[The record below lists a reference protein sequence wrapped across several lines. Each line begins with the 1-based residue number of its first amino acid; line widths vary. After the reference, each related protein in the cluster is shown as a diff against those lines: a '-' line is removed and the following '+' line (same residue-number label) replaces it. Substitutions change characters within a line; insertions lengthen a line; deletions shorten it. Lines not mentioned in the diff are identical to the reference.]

1 MKMKKGVCRFLSFIV
16 SIVMVVSFLVCDVK
30 DIHAGT
36 DFTVT
41 VSGTMGQTEARS
53 MLAMI
58 NEFRHSSDAWYW
70 NPDNTTKTVCSG
82 LPDLTY
88 DYNLEKIAMQRA
100 VEIALHFDHTRPNN
114 TLCFTLTYGGT
125 QSYAENIAAGQT
137 SATSAYTAWREDND
151 MYSGQGHRRA
161 MLSNSYHAVG
171 IGHFYYNGYHY
182 WVQEFGSSNSGA
194 AVTAAE
200 DSAGSSQ
207 VVVNTDLVSGTTVL
221 LTSSASNISKTV
233 ELNSTTALPTAMP
246 AILMTESWPQRPR
259 PIGGYSVSWSSSDS
273 TVASITGSSYKANKV
288 GTAVLTCNST
298 LGGEGK
304 LTLTVSGKSLSNAV
318 VTLASDYC
326 EYTGSEVRPQVTSVV
341 LDGVTLLNG
350 TDYTVSYSNNIARGT
365 AKVTITGIGNY
376 SGTVSKNFTIDCSH
390 SSLQY
395 TTYSSASHR
404 VVCSTCSSTRGYE
417 NHDFGDYVLTGKVDL
432 GGVYRY
438 TYEKK
443 CSKCG
448 YTTYKYVT
456 AAADYDDL
464 DNTQDNQNNQ
474 NSQNNQNNQ
483 TDQNNQNNQNSQTDQ
498 NNQNNQNDQNADQT
512 VNDTDVSQVS
522 AFVSRMYTVVL
533 GREAEEGGMAYWTGE
548 LVDLKMD
555 GAGVA
560 GGFITGQE
568 FKNRGLSKEQ
578 YLDVL
583 YRTFFDR
590 EGDPDG
596 INYWITQMNNGMS
609 DEEVLSGFV
618 NSREFAAICDRY
630 GIARGTMKPD
640 GTSTYNAGARN
651 YVLRMYTKALG
662 RSGETMG
669 VESWTDQIVQR
680 TALPVTVAKEFFFSQ
695 EYLDKHLDDSAYLDT
710 LYETFMGR
718 TADEDGKNYWL
729 YQMNYLG
736 MSREKVLEEFSVS
749 PEFRQIMAG
758 YGL

>member
-161 MLSNSYHAVG
+161 MLSSSYHAVG

-182 WVQEFGSSNSGA
+182 WVQEFGNSNSGA

-304 LTLTVSGKSLSNAV
+304 LTLTVKG
-318 VTLASDYC
+318 
-326 EYTGSEVRPQVTSVV
+326 E
-341 LDGVTLLNG
+341 
-350 TDYTVSYSNNIARGT
+350 
-365 AKVTITGIGNY
+365 
-376 SGTVSKNFTIDCSH
+376 DCNH

-456 AAADYDDL
+456 AAVDYDDL

-474 NSQNNQNNQ
+474 TDQNN
-483 TDQNNQNNQNSQTDQ
+483 QNNQNNQNSQTDQ
-498 NNQNNQNDQNADQT
+498 NNQNADQT

-618 NSREFAAICDRY
+618 NSQEFAAICDRY

-669 VESWTDQIVQR
+669 VEYWTDQIVQR

>member
-70 NPDNTTKTVCSG
+70 NSDNTTKTVCSG

-161 MLSNSYHAVG
+161 MLSGDYQAVG

-182 WVQEFGSSNSGA
+182 WVQEFGYSNSGA

-221 LTSSASNISKTV
+221 LTSFASNISKTV
-233 ELNSTTALPTAMP
+233 ELNSTTALPTATP

-304 LTLTVSGKSLSNAV
+304 LTLTVKG
-318 VTLASDYC
+318 
-326 EYTGSEVRPQVTSVV
+326 E
-341 LDGVTLLNG
+341 
-350 TDYTVSYSNNIARGT
+350 
-365 AKVTITGIGNY
+365 
-376 SGTVSKNFTIDCSH
+376 DCNH

-464 DNTQDNQNNQ
+464 DNTQD
-474 NSQNNQNNQ
+474 NQNNQ

-669 VESWTDQIVQR
+669 VEYWTDQIVQR

>member
-1 MKMKKGVCRFLSFIV
+1 M
-16 SIVMVVSFLVCDVK
+16 
-30 DIHAGT
+30 
-36 DFTVT
+36 
-41 VSGTMGQTEARS
+41 
-53 MLAMI
+53 
-58 NEFRHSSDAWYW
+58 
-70 NPDNTTKTVCSG
+70 
-82 LPDLTY
+82 
-88 DYNLEKIAMQRA
+88 
-100 VEIALHFDHTRPNN
+100 
-114 TLCFTLTYGGT
+114 
-125 QSYAENIAAGQT
+125 
-137 SATSAYTAWREDND
+137 
-151 MYSGQGHRRA
+151 
-161 MLSNSYHAVG
+161 
-171 IGHFYYNGYHY
+171 
-182 WVQEFGSSNSGA
+182 
-194 AVTAAE
+194 
-200 DSAGSSQ
+200 
-207 VVVNTDLVSGTTVL
+207 
-221 LTSSASNISKTV
+221 
-233 ELNSTTALPTAMP
+233 
-246 AILMTESWPQRPR
+246 
-259 PIGGYSVSWSSSDS
+259 
-273 TVASITGSSYKANKV
+273 
-288 GTAVLTCNST
+288 
-298 LGGEGK
+298 
-304 LTLTVSGKSLSNAV
+304 
-318 VTLASDYC
+318 
-326 EYTGSEVRPQVTSVV
+326 
-341 LDGVTLLNG
+341 
-350 TDYTVSYSNNIARGT
+350 
-365 AKVTITGIGNY
+365 
-376 SGTVSKNFTIDCSH
+376 
-390 SSLQY
+390 
-395 TTYSSASHR
+395 
-404 VVCSTCSSTRGYE
+404 
-417 NHDFGDYVLTGKVDL
+417 
-432 GGVYRY
+432 
-438 TYEKK
+438 
-443 CSKCG
+443 
-448 YTTYKYVT
+448 
-456 AAADYDDL
+456 
-464 DNTQDNQNNQ
+464 
-474 NSQNNQNNQ
+474 
-483 TDQNNQNNQNSQTDQ
+483 
-498 NNQNNQNDQNADQT
+498 
-512 VNDTDVSQVS
+512 NDTDVSQVS

-618 NSREFAAICDRY
+618 NSQEFAAICDRY

-669 VESWTDQIVQR
+669 VEYWTDQIVQR